1 MKRNVFTI
9 LLICSCCLLIG
20 CEKDLKIESVK
31 HEGEFSLLCF
41 SSPEELSQYAEL
53 VSKTSE
59 FTTTTETRSSN
70 FVSLWDSQVETM
82 LSSLSEEEI
91 RSAMAEDLVYEPE
104 DKIIQDPV
112 FAKILNHKREIM
124 VAGEIYRYVETGV
137 IIYRPSAD
145 QATIEK
151 IIPEDYGSLQDR
163 EEIMLSEDIRFVRL
177 CYLMLDSM
185 GFQTKASTGG
195 GIVYPNKLVLKDG
208 TEIPKNDIHVV
219 QFEKGSGDAN
229 NFQKELSALFG
240 QNVVAENYFSSSRRM
255 KVRTFA
261 QNFYFFTSV
270 GMTVR
275 MQQKQAGIWWRKK
288 AQEFRYGWTAVECYY
303 TYEES
308 SLPSGMSFQT
318 IPIMLHNYSAF
329 YKKKPLVLFS
339 IPVAEYKAIDTDILS
354 KLNRLLQKYDR
365 KIKEWMNQHPEYKN
379 NPYSIFSADQK
390 TGYSMIFPMHEEP
403 AENEGREKINWD
415 FRTHFSVGFQLNG
428 NNIKPTFEFS
438 SDPKKI
444 EIRQGEIYAA
454 VKYGDVWKAC
464 VITTR

>member
-70 FVSLWDSQVETM
+70 FVSLWDSQAETM

-124 VAGEIYRYVETGV
+124 VAGEIYRYIETGV

-151 IIPEDYGSLQDR
+151 IIPEDYGALQDR

-185 GFQTKASTGG
+185 GVQTKASTGG

-208 TEIPKNDIHVV
+208 TVIPKNDIRVV

-229 NFQKELSALFG
+229 GFQKKLSALFG

-255 KVRTFA
+255 KLRTFA
-261 QNFYFFTSV
+261 QDFYVYSTV

-303 TYEES
+303 TYKES

-329 YKKKPLVLFS
+329 YKKEPLVLFS
-339 IPVAEYKAIDTDILS
+339 IPDAEYKAIDTDILS
-354 KLNRLLQKYDR
+354 KLNRLLQNNDQ
-365 KIKEWMNQHPEYKN
+365 KIKAWMNQNPEYKN

-390 TGYSMIFPMHEEP
+390 TGYSMIFPMHEEA

-415 FRTHFSVGFQLNG
+415 LRGHFSFGIKING
-428 NNIKPTFEFS
+428 NNVKPTFKDLE
-438 SDPKKI
+438 DPTNT
-444 EIRQGEIYAA
+444 EIRQGEVYAA

-464 VITTR
+464 VITTK

>member
-59 FTTTTETRSSN
+59 FTTKTETRSSN

-137 IIYRPSAD
+137 IIYKPSAD
-145 QATIEK
+145 QATIAK

-185 GFQTKASTGG
+185 GVQTKASTGG

-308 SLPSGMSFQT
+308 SLPSGMNFQA
-318 IPIMLHNYSAF
+318 IPVMLHNYSAL

-444 EIRQGEIYAA
+444 EIRQGEVYAA